1 MGKFIYDEE
10 DDYIINRPENDNRT
24 SIKNIKQKR
33 REKERNIK
41 NHLRAINE
49 RVQRKERKRNKSLY

>member
-41 NHLRAINE
+41 NNLRAINE

>member
-24 SIKNIKQKR
+24 SIKNIKQNVSNTK
-33 REKERNIK
+33 I
-41 NHLRAINE
+41 I
-49 RVQRKERKRNKSLY
+49 LYH

>member
-41 NHLRAINE
+41 NHLRANNE

>member
-41 NHLRAINE
+41 NNLRANNE